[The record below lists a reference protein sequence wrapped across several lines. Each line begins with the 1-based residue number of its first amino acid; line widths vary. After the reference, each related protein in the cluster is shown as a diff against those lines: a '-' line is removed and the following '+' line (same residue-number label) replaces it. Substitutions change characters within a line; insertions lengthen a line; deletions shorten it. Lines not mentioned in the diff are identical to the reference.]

1 LSSRRQANYFC
12 PINVTLSVIS
22 GKWKPMILYLLKSGP
37 RRFSALQ
44 SALPQI
50 SHKVL
55 TQQLREL
62 ETAGLVE
69 CSRVKTTSTYR
80 LTDIAQTLKPA
91 LAALASWGLKHH
103 RAVNAKLVWPATTDR
118 GASLRP

>member
-1 LSSRRQANYFC
+1 MSRRQSRYFC

-22 GKWKPMILYLLKSGP
+22 GKWKPMILYLLKNGP
-37 RRFSALQ
+37 RRFSVLQ
-44 SALPQI
+44 AGLPQI

-62 ETAGLVE
+62 QAVGLIE
-69 CSRVKTTSTYR
+69 CSRVKSTSTYR
-80 LTDIAQTLKPA
+80 LTDIAQTLKPS

-103 RAVNAKLVWPATTDR
+103 
-118 GASLRP
+118 